1 MPNVFDVE
9 VYKAEDVKMIA
20 KKIESLDGIEKADYG
35 GASIENLISVFEIV
49 RNGAM
54 AVIAALGVLTLF
66 LITHTIRMSIYTR
79 MNEISIMRNVGAENW
94 YIRMPFVFEGMM
106 IGFIGSMIPG
116 SNMHCC
122 IQFDFSNVKW
132 LFCIRYVCIKTSCF
146 CLWYWWNIAFS
157 RNIGRNV
164 WEFFG
169 SK

>member
-66 LITHTIRMSIYTR
+66 LITHTIHMSI
-79 MNEISIMRNVGAENW
+79 IHV
-94 YIRMPFVFEGMM
+94 
-106 IGFIGSMIPG
+106 
-116 SNMHCC
+116 
-122 IQFDFSNVKW
+122 
-132 LFCIRYVCIKTSCF
+132 
-146 CLWYWWNIAFS
+146 
-157 RNIGRNV
+157 
-164 WEFFG
+164 
-169 SK
+169 